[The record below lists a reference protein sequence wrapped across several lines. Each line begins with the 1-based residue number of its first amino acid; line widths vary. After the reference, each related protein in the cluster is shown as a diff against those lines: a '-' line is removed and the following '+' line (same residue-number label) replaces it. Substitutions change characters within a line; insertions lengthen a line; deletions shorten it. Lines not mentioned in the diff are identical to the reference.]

1 MSDETKT
8 EGAGHHDPEDLET
21 EGYKG
26 QIKSE
31 WIYQIINFA
40 KNEPKIWRISA
51 LKHLHRAEILP
62 IFWFNFCKID
72 DFINSFWLNLT
83 FKAPEKKT
91 MDEIMN
97 LDKDD
102 EALERYKVRI
112 ITDKYWVLV
121 YRYFF

>member
-21 EGYKG
+21 EGY
-26 QIKSE
+26 
-31 WIYQIINFA
+31 
-40 KNEPKIWRISA
+40 
-51 LKHLHRAEILP
+51 
-62 IFWFNFCKID
+62 
-72 DFINSFWLNLT
+72 
-83 FKAPEKKT
+83 KAPEKKT

-112 ITDKYWVLV
+112 IIDKRSLYIDTFSKHGYSPNFTLIVVPLV
-121 YRYFF
+121 NSSDN

>member
-21 EGYKG
+21 EGY
-26 QIKSE
+26 
-31 WIYQIINFA
+31 
-40 KNEPKIWRISA
+40 
-51 LKHLHRAEILP
+51 
-62 IFWFNFCKID
+62 
-72 DFINSFWLNLT
+72 
-83 FKAPEKKT
+83 KAPEKKT

-112 ITDKYWVLV
+112 ITDKLYICKCSS
-121 YRYFF
+121 FSI